1 MAKYYTNRNDLKKDT
16 EFIYNLR
23 ISYDVKT
30 QLIDELFES
39 WKNHSPDSPWLED
52 KSLKILKDGKSNQ
65 WCGEHIV
72 FNTVRRRHK
81 YNLRNN

>member
-1 MAKYYTNRNDLKKDT
+1 MAKYYTNRIDLKKDT
-16 EFIYNLR
+16 EFIYDLR

-39 WKNHSPDSPWLED
+39 WKNHSPDSPWFKD
-52 KSLKILKDGKSNQ
+52 TSVKISKDGKSNQ
-65 WCGEHIV
+65 WCGEHTV
-72 FNTVRRRHK
+72 FNTVRGKHK